1 MTVEDLRA
9 IPGRVGLWS
18 MELRSAGQ
26 AEVRDAA
33 SELDGLGFRALWIP
47 GGDGTRVFGDLG
59 WLLQAAPHTAVAL
72 GVLGIWGYDPAE
84 VGEHLNALD
93 RAYGPRAI
101 LGFGVSS
108 AASAAAA
115 GREYG
120 DPVTS
125 VAAYLDR
132 LDAAVHPVPF
142 ARRVLGALGPKMA
155 ALGARRAAGLHP
167 FLVTPDYSARVRA
180 RIGAGPVI
188 APHQAVVLDTD
199 PARARAAARDGI
211 GMVIGFPAYQNNLR
225 RLGFTDD
232 DLVPGGSD
240 RLIDAV
246 VAWGTVDDIRRRVQ
260 AHLDAGADHVALHV
274 LGGRGDLPLPQWRQL
289 AELLPSAVGGRA
301 QRMRGNP

>member
-188 APHQAVVLDTD
+188 APH
-199 PARARAAARDGI
+199 PGSGARHR
-211 GMVIGFPAYQNNLR
+211 
-225 RLGFTDD
+225 
-232 DLVPGGSD
+232 PGPGP
-240 RLIDAV
+240 R
-246 VAWGTVDDIRRRVQ
+246 
-260 AHLDAGADHVALHV
+260 
-274 LGGRGDLPLPQWRQL
+274 GGP
-289 AELLPSAVGGRA
+289 
-301 QRMRGNP
+301 

>member
-59 WLLQAAPHTAVAL
+59 RLLQAAPHTAVAL

-108 AASAAAA
+108 AASA
-115 GREYG
+115 GSTR
-120 DPVTS
+120 
-125 VAAYLDR
+125 
-132 LDAAVHPVPF
+132 PF
-142 ARRVLGALGPKMA
+142 T
-155 ALGARRAAGLHP
+155 P
-167 FLVTPDYSARVRA
+167 FPS
-180 RIGAGPVI
+180 
-188 APHQAVVLDTD
+188 
-199 PARARAAARDGI
+199 
-211 GMVIGFPAYQNNLR
+211 
-225 RLGFTDD
+225 
-232 DLVPGGSD
+232 PGGSWA
-240 RLIDAV
+240 RS
-246 VAWGTVDDIRRRVQ
+246 GRRW
-260 AHLDAGADHVALHV
+260 
-274 LGGRGDLPLPQWRQL
+274 P
-289 AELLPSAVGGRA
+289 PSAPAAPPGCTRSW
-301 QRMRGNP
+301 

>member
-9 IPGRVGLWS
+9 VPGRVGLWS

-26 AEVRDAA
+26 AEARDAA
-33 SELDGLGFRALWIP
+33 SELDGPGFWAQWIP

-59 WLLQAAPHTAVAL
+59 RLLQAAPHTAVAL

-84 VGEHLNALD
+84 AGEHLHALD

-155 ALGARRAAGLHP
+155 ALGARRAAG
-167 FLVTPDYSARVRA
+167 
-180 RIGAGPVI
+180 PVI

-199 PARARAAARDGI
+199 PARARTAARDGI

-225 RLGFTDD
+225 RPGFTDD

-240 RLIDAV
+240 RLIDAA

-260 AHLDAGADHVALHV
+260 AHLDAGAGHVALHV

-289 AELLPSAVGGRA
+289 AELLPSTAGGRA
-301 QRMRGNP
+301 QRIRGNP